1 MGRRGPSPTP
11 TALKLLRGERKDR
24 INNDEPKPREGLP
37 TCPAGVSQEV
47 REIWDYTLA
56 EVAAMGVVSPAD
68 RDLLLAY
75 CEAVALHRQVSAI
88 IAEKGLAE
96 RSANGGVARHP
107 AVAIQRDTAAT
118 MRSLGQ
124 EFGLTPSAR
133 TGIKVGAQPKKD
145 GAARLLSG

>member
-1 MGRRGPSPTP
+1 M
-11 TALKLLRGERKDR
+11 KLLRGERKDR
-24 INNDEPKPREGLP
+24 INRDEPQPSDGLP
-37 TCPAGVSQEV
+37 VCPAGVSKLVQEV
-47 REIWDYTLA
+47 WDYTLA
-56 EVAAMGVVSPAD
+56 ELAVMKVVTPAD

-75 CEAVALHRQVSAI
+75 CEAVALHRQASAV
-88 IAEKGLAE
+88 IAAAGMAE
-96 RSANGGVARHP
+96 RALNGGQAKHP
-107 AVAIQRDTAAT
+107 AVMIQRDAAAT